1 MYKIPANTLF
11 IGKKLIFMPE
21 CHSTNSLALE
31 LCQQSYVPE
40 GTLVITDRQTAG
52 RGQRGNTWESHPG
65 MNLTFS
71 VILKPTFLAI
81 KDQFSLSMI
90 TSLAIRD
97 YLAAMCSDPVF
108 IKWPNDILVKQFK
121 ICGTLI
127 ENQLIGEQFSY
138 AVIGIGL
145 NVNQQV
151 FNSSV
156 ATSLSLILDKSLDL
170 QEVLEGLL
178 SHLES
183 RYLQLRQGRAQHLRE
198 DYLKYLYRFN
208 EHHTF
213 QSGDEQF
220 TGKILGINEQGRL
233 RVLTRDQE
241 KDFGIK
247 EISFVD

>member
-1 MYKIPANTLF
+1 
-11 IGKKLIFMPE
+11 MPE

-31 LCQQSYVPE
+31 VCQQSHVPD

-81 KDQFSLSMI
+81 KDQFLLSMI

-97 YLAAMCSDPVF
+97 YLAAMCSDQVF
-108 IKWPNDILVKQFK
+108 IKWPNDILVKQSK

-127 ENQLIGEQFSY
+127 ENQLMGEQFSY
-138 AVIGIGL
+138 SVIGIGL
-145 NVNQQV
+145 NVNQRL
-151 FNSSV
+151 FNIQM
-156 ATSLSLILDKSLDL
+156 ATSLSLIAGKDFEL
-170 QEVLEGLL
+170 QGVLEGLL

-183 RYLQLRQGRAQHLRE
+183 RYLQLRQGRGQHLKE

-213 QSGDEQF
+213 QSGDDQF
-220 TGKILGINEQGRL
+220 GGKILGIDDQGRL
-233 RVLTRDQE
+233 RVLIHDQE
-241 KDFGIK
+241 KDFGVK

>member
-1 MYKIPANTLF
+1 LYKILANTLF

-21 CHSTNSLALE
+21 CHSTNTLGLE
-31 LCQQSYVPE
+31 LCQQSHAPE
-40 GTLVITDRQTAG
+40 GTLVITDRQTSG

-71 VILKPTFLAI
+71 LILKPTFLAI
-81 KDQFSLSMI
+81 KDQFLLSMI

-97 YLAAMCSDPVF
+97 YLATMCSDPVV
-108 IKWPNDILVKQFK
+108 IKWPNDILIKQLK

-127 ENQLIGEQFSY
+127 ENQLTGEQFSY

-145 NVNQQV
+145 NVNQKQ
-151 FNSSV
+151 FNNPM
-156 ATSLSLILDKSLDL
+156 ATSLSLIVGKSFEL

-183 RYLQLRQGRAQHLRE
+183 RYLQLRQGSAQQVKE

-208 EHHTF
+208 EHHAF
-213 QSGDEQF
+213 QSGDDQF
-220 TGKILGINEQGRL
+220 WGKILGISEQGRL
-233 RVLTRDQE
+233 RVLIHDQE